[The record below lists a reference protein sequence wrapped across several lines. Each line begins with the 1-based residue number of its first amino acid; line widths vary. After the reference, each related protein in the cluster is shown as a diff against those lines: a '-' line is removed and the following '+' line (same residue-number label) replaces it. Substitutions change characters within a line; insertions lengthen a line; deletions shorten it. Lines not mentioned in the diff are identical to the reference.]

1 MGDGEIVMFLAE
13 IRNKRC
19 RLESR
24 SVWCVWFGHVELD
37 MLLKEMSQKQWAI
50 KSQPELREKFQ

>member
-1 MGDGEIVMFLAE
+1 MGDGEIVMLLAE

-19 RLESR
+19 RLERR
-24 SVWCVWFGHVELD
+24 SVQCVWFGPVELD